1 MKIAVI
7 RGEYLTKWE
16 MQGYEPMLDRAEVVT
31 FGSKLTPF
39 SLETLRLPLRQLL
52 CLDPYINRSRVLRGS
67 VGYALGR
74 RVGRQLLLGLEQELA
89 GFDIA
94 HSVETFNGFTYQAAR
109 AKKAGRPK
117 LIMSCF
123 ETIPF
128 LHESERPM
136 QGFKR
141 YVHKHADIFLAM
153 SQRAADALRM
163 EGVDER
169 RIRVHFPGIDLQ
181 RFRPLPRPASME
193 GLPWRRDHGLRVLLV
208 GSITPA
214 KGIREFLMAAAE
226 LAKMPALRNRVE
238 FALVGKTDSDGFL
251 PRMISALGVQDVVTH
266 QSAVAYAEMPRL
278 YASADLFVLP
288 SIPTPVWEE
297 QFGMVLAES
306 MACGRAVVST
316 RSGAIPEVVGDAGL
330 LVPPY
335 DHLGL
340 ADAIADLLLNEEKRH
355 RVGDYAATRARELF
369 DCQRF
374 ADDMYTLYT
383 ELLA

>member
-1 MKIAVI
+1 
-7 RGEYLTKWE
+7 
-16 MQGYEPMLDRAEVVT
+16 
-31 FGSKLTPF
+31 
-39 SLETLRLPLRQLL
+39 
-52 CLDPYINRSRVLRGS
+52 
-67 VGYALGR
+67 
-74 RVGRQLLLGLEQELA
+74 
-89 GFDIA
+89 
-94 HSVETFNGFTYQAAR
+94 
-109 AKKAGRPK
+109 
-117 LIMSCF
+117 
-123 ETIPF
+123 
-128 LHESERPM
+128 
-136 QGFKR
+136 
-141 YVHKHADIFLAM
+141 M

-169 RIRVHFPGIDLQ
+169 RTGHFPGIDLQ

-266 QSAVAYAEMPRL
+266 QSAVAYAEMPGR

-316 RSGAIPEVVGDAGL
+316 RSGAIPEVVGDAGRP
-330 LVPPY
+330 VPPY

-340 ADAIADLLLNEEKRH
+340 ADAIADLLLNEKKRH